1 MKFAIIHWWA
11 NFDYYNNCYKDRF
24 FNGWEQTND
33 YENADIVLIGT
44 FTFYNSN
51 GEEQIRRIKGK
62 KVLFITEPLIDKYQH
77 LINENMFDL
86 IFGCV
91 NNDNENR
98 KYKFPLGFFYFYSFD
113 RNKLS
118 LLNDANMYVKTCN
131 LPNDFCC
138 LINGH
143 DRNGLRTPPYNLLKQ
158 LGHIVCPGR
167 LLNNCSNE
175 ELDRM
180 GKIEYLKKFK
190 FNICSENTLNL
201 DGYITEKLLEC
212 CMGGAIPIYAGNFDD
227 IDEKIYN
234 IKRILFYNPHD
245 EKSVMSIFIIIE
257 ILLSDEKTF
266 ELFYRQPIFMD
277 SSINTILELEDSL
290 VNGIKNLTD

>member
-11 NFDYYNNCYKDRF
+11 CFDYYNNCYKDRF
-24 FNGWEQTND
+24 FNGWEQTDD

-62 KVLFITEPLIDKYQH
+62 KVLFITEPLIDKYQN

-118 LLNDANMYVKTCN
+118 LLNEANIYVKTCN

-245 EKSVMSIFIIIE
+245 EKSVMNIFIIIE
-257 ILLSDEKTF
+257 FLLSDEKIF

-277 SSINTILELEDSL
+277 SSIKTILELEDSL
-290 VNGIKNLTD
+290 VNGINQLTA